1 MRWSS
6 LLVLFVADISSCL
19 CLCTPT
25 SPSLHIRTI
34 YLQLGDN
41 LGKFVQTRLL
51 EHLSRVVNV
60 HSVRSFDE
68 LSSPPLC
75 ASSNDILL
83 ISLGNTNSFDFYA
96 PQCDFLSL
104 PSESYVFIEHLHSS
118 GYPILLA
125 NGKPMDSYLNSNSS
139 NKNPDLHYGALV
151 GAYSLL
157 EHLGYAFLHPLSPHY
172 PSKIF
177 INSSHHYP
185 SPSSSLLPP
194 KIHKDSPYWPD
205 RNFHI
210 HTQHPLELNEVL
222 QGMDIP
228 MNGPLYQDCSQYHS
242 TADPGQQQHQ
252 HQHSGGHY
260 CERWEDMV
268 ADVVKLFEWCVANKL
283 NKIEW
288 MLLGN
293 YKWGLFD
300 TSDFRKKRLQ
310 VLTSLGHQFGLLVGA
325 DVTLGNV
332 QQHAWYMVNPR
343 LPFRKQVKQ
352 IHRRVDWIFDA
363 GFDFLSTESG
373 MTEFTHPDCKP

>member
-1 MRWSS
+1 
-6 LLVLFVADISSCL
+6 
-19 CLCTPT
+19 
-25 SPSLHIRTI
+25 
-34 YLQLGDN
+34 
-41 LGKFVQTRLL
+41 
-51 EHLSRVVNV
+51 
-60 HSVRSFDE
+60 
-68 LSSPPLC
+68 
-75 ASSNDILL
+75 
-83 ISLGNTNSFDFYA
+83 
-96 PQCDFLSL
+96 
-104 PSESYVFIEHLHSS
+104 
-118 GYPILLA
+118 
-125 NGKPMDSYLNSNSS
+125 
-139 NKNPDLHYGALV
+139 
-151 GAYSLL
+151 
-157 EHLGYAFLHPLSPHY
+157 
-172 PSKIF
+172 
-177 INSSHHYP
+177 
-185 SPSSSLLPP
+185 
-194 KIHKDSPYWPD
+194 
-205 RNFHI
+205 
-210 HTQHPLELNEVL
+210 
-222 QGMDIP
+222 MDIP